1 MTTTYSIEGHAIGG
15 MWWPMGSPAS
25 KPVSYTFERGARPPR
40 PFVEQADTLLEA
52 VEALTTREGGDFST
66 AARLTADSVL
76 VVTHRTARR
85 VTRRWFPLSLFA
97 SLADYLSPEYPFEED

>member
-1 MTTTYSIEGHAIGG
+1 MTTTYSIEGHVIGG
-15 MWWPMGSPAS
+15 MWWPIGEPAT
-25 KPVSYTFERGARPPR
+25 KPVSFTFERGDMPRR
-40 PFVEQADTLLEA
+40 PFTEQVETLLEA

-85 VTRRWFPLSLFA
+85 EVRRWFPLSLFA
-97 SLADYLSPEYPFEED
+97 SLTDYLSDEYPFEDE